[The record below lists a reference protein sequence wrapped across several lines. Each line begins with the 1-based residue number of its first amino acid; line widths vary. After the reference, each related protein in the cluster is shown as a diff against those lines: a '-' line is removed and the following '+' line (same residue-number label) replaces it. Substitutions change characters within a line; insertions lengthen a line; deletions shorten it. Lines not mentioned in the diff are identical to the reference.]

1 MTEEIP
7 QPISDE
13 RIKAAQDRITELCAA
28 SFKQGYATGHAVGY
42 GTGFEAGVIAMT
54 EQDDKRVKLA

>member
-1 MTEEIP
+1 MNDENP

-28 SFKQGYATGHAVGY
+28 AFKQGYATGHAVGY
-42 GTGFEAGVIAMT
+42 GVGFEAGVLAAV
-54 EQDDKRVKLA
+54 DDKKVILA